1 MTKFISVMYHQVRK
15 KKEIFFPK
23 LVSLKLNNFKK
34 QINYLDTKY
43 HIVNID
49 DLKDF
54 FIKKKSL
61 KKIFVC

>member
-1 MTKFISVMYHQVRK
+1 MYHQVRK
-15 KKEIFFPK
+15 KKEKFFPK

-34 QINYLDTKY
+34 QINYLDKKY

-54 FIKKKSL
+54 FIKKK
-61 KKIFVC
+61 I

>member
-15 KKEIFFPK
+15 KKRNFFPK

-49 DLKDF
+49 DLKIF
-54 FIKKKSL
+54 LLKKK
-61 KKIFVC
+61 V